1 VIELGDR
8 DDIREG
14 EEPGLDDL
22 TATLEEE
29 TPGADD
35 DGNSSPGMRDE
46 GSEFLA
52 DNPSGETSQERPA

>member
-1 VIELGDR
+1 MADR

-14 EEPGLDDL
+14 EEPGLDDV

-35 DGNSSPGMRDE
+35 DAGQASRGMREE
-46 GSEFLA
+46 GSEHLA
-52 DNPSGETSQERPA
+52 DNPSGETSPERPD

>member
-1 VIELGDR
+1 MGDK

-14 EEPGLDDL
+14 EEPGLDDV
-22 TATLEEE
+22 TSTLAEE

-35 DGNSSPGMRDE
+35 AKGTSPGMRDE

-52 DNPSGETSQERPA
+52 DNPSGEKSQERPA

>member
-1 VIELGDR
+1 MGDK

-14 EEPGLDDL
+14 EEPGLDDA

-35 DGNSSPGMRDE
+35 TRTASQGMRDE

>member
-1 VIELGDR
+1 MGDR

-14 EEPGLDDL
+14 EEPGLDDV

-35 DGNSSPGMRDE
+35 NPGQASPGLREEGDE
-46 GSEFLA
+46 YLS